1 MGLCHH
7 DKVGGP
13 LSNVQ
18 KKSLPDYSYTWTIPS
33 ILGNLGLS
41 KETTV
46 LMLILVFFPLV
57 LALGMVCGI
66 LFLGFLAVVMLKKF
80 GVRLYPYVSPP
91 IKWSL
96 RHLSWPLRITWFALK
111 GIVPSIRYMYRAR
124 RKWALMEESASVS
137 LDLEKGREKRRR
149 HASYSS
155 SILSIAKPHKARIES
170 SPNPSDRSLALSSP
184 TRQPRQAGDAK
195 CSTETLSNVLPA
207 ALICGHGSN
216 WHCRTC
222 ATQACFQCSV
232 KISDTPP
239 TTQHFFCEPRCSRC
253 YLNTMCGVLPAK
265 KQKPCSHRQD
275 RCKKLPTPR
284 VCRSCSENRSGD
296 AILRSLC
303 EQERQELL
311 HLARHNL
318 KCGVCE
324 TRLRPKGPRWWT
336 CCDCN
341 QECNSDLHPPWSKIP
356 E

>member
-13 LSNVQ
+13 LSKVQ
-18 KKSLPDYSYTWTIPS
+18 KKSLPDYSYAWTIPS

-41 KETTV
+41 KKTTV
-46 LMLILVFFPLV
+46 IMLMLLFFPLV
-57 LALGMVCGI
+57 LALGMGCGI
-66 LFLGFLAVVMLKKF
+66 LYLGFLVVVMLKKF

-111 GIVPSIRYMYRAR
+111 GIVPSFRYMYRAR
-124 RKWALMEESASVS
+124 LKRALMEEAVSVS
-137 LDLEKGREKRRR
+137 LDLETGREKGQR
-149 HASYSS
+149 HAFSLG
-155 SILSIAKPHKARIES
+155 SILSMVEPHKAHIETTPNL
-170 SPNPSDRSLALSSP
+170 PNPSLALNSA

-195 CSTETLSNVLPA
+195 CSTESLPNVPLT
-207 ALICGHGSN
+207 ALICGHGNN

-222 ATQACFQCSV
+222 GTQACFQCSV
-232 KISDTPP
+232 EISDTPP

-275 RCKKLPTPR
+275 RSRMLPTLR

-296 AILRSLC
+296 GILRRLS
-303 EQERQELL
+303 EQEKQELL